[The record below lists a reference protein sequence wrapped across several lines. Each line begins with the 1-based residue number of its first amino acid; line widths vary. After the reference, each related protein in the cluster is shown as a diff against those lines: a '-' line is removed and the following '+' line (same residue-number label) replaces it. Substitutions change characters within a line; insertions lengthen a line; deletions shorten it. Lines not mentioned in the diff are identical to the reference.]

1 MARTVRLITL
11 DILIF
16 YLMAR
21 LPIPL
26 LVIPLVGCM
35 VVFNINEIKEI
46 RNANKSKNKYKRHK
60 KVSRKQS

>member
-46 RNANKSKNKYKRHK
+46 KHEKKKAIRKRHK
-60 KVSRKQS
+60 KVTKS

>member
-46 RNANKSKNKYKRHK
+46 KHENKSKNKSKRHK
-60 KVSRKQS
+60 KVTRKQS